1 MSAPEARATRRVN
14 CNTSEICEWRDSP
27 RSAPCCI
34 PKRMRAAGPVVGLS
48 ELLAL
53 AKERFLSDPD
63 QSEELKAHLR
73 EIDETV
79 RMSAAD
85 PARKAA

>member
-1 MSAPEARATRRVN
+1 
-14 CNTSEICEWRDSP
+14 
-27 RSAPCCI
+27 
-34 PKRMRAAGPVVGLS
+34 MRAAGPVVGLS